1 MQLLINQGT
10 LEIICA
16 AIKKGKVHDFRIYKE
31 SKIKAIP
38 RIEVI
43 ADKGYQGIKTY
54 HNNSKIPHKKPKMV
68 T

>member
-1 MQLLINQGT
+1 MRGN
-10 LEIICA
+10 
-16 AIKKGKVHDFRIYKE
+16 KKGKVHDFRIYKE
-31 SKIKAIP
+31 SKNNALP

-54 HNNSKIPHKKPKMV
+54 HNNSKIPIKSQGMV